1 MVERRSVDL
10 SDKELDSLFSALA
23 HPIRRAILE
32 RLAGD
37 GSASVT
43 ELARPF
49 EVSLAAVSKH
59 LKVLEGAGLI
69 DVEPEGRVRR
79 IRLDAAPLSA
89 AFGWLT
95 RYRVFWED
103 RLGRLT
109 SYLER
114 TEDREP

>member
-1 MVERRSVDL
+1 MVERQLADE
-10 SDKELDSLFSALA
+10 ELDSLFSALA
-23 HPIRRAILE
+23 HPTRRAILE

-43 ELARPF
+43 ELAEPF
-49 EVSLAAVSKH
+49 DVSLAAVSKH
-59 LKVLEGAGLI
+59 LKVLQEAGLVS
-69 DVEPEGRVRR
+69 VEPEGRVRR
-79 IRLDAAPLSA
+79 IRLDTAPLSA

-103 RLGRLT
+103 RFDALADH
-109 SYLER
+109 LEQ